1 MLHEAISPSSL
12 YSSFLSTT
20 TCSFGHSA
28 SSSQSS
34 QISDPFPTRLLSIP
48 FGLGTT
54 MAGMSTLQTKGR
66 AKPFEPTHESP
77 SFSTKALPLRS
88 LLGPPANP
96 CFLLKHAPPFIR
108 GRLCFTFS
116 DPSRAVREAS
126 DALRLWIVRYAKMNP
141 LFPSPLCR
149 LQTHC
154 RFPAPRPGGA
164 HSRSPLP
171 ELCLSGGFVISYL
184 VLSLGPGDT

>member
-1 MLHEAISPSSL
+1 MRLFPRPLSILPSTSHLSPTS
-12 YSSFLSTT
+12 
-20 TCSFGHSA
+20 SFGHSA
-28 SSSQSS
+28 SSSLSS

-77 SFSTKALPLRS
+77 SFSTKALPLRF

-96 CFLLKHAPPFIR
+96 RFLLKHAPPFIR
-108 GRLCFTFS
+108 GGLCFTFS
-116 DPSRAVREAS
+116 DPSRTVREAS
-126 DALRLWIVRYAKMNP
+126 DALRLWIVRDAKMNP
-141 LFPSPLCR
+141 LFPPPLCR
-149 LQTHC
+149 LQSHRC
-154 RFPAPRPGGA
+154 FPAPRPGGA

-184 VLSLGPGDT
+184 VLFLGPRDT